1 MLLNNCTATTSTKN
15 ISSNSLDN
23 PFINKGFSLI
33 YNDKF
38 YYDKVISKKIDERSL
53 IIFQKNLKKNT
64 IVKITNILNNKSI
77 IGTVGSNADYPL
89 FNNAV
94 LSLRIADEIGLNEN
108 EPYVEIL
115 EVLEDAIFVAKRAKT
130 FEEEKKVADK
140 APVNNIN
147 ISDLNTKQT
156 NTKNELNKNFSYEI
170 KIADFYFNDTASL
183 LINRIVK
190 ETLIKDAKIKKINEK
205 KYRVYAGPFN
215 NINSLQKSFNDI
227 SILEFEN
234 IEIIKKMI
242 KLRLI
247 TLLLTLLLT
256 ANANAAFD
264 VKARTAILQDYLS
277 GEILFEKDADKS
289 IYPASMTKIMTAI
302 IAFDLIR
309 SGDLNLDEKFLISE
323 NAWRL
328 SSAGYS
334 SMFIMVGDEVSVE
347 NLLRGIIVASG
358 NDACVSLA
366 EGIAGTEDEF
376 AVMMTAKAKEIGMDN
391 TNFANSSGINNTEN
405 VSTVRD
411 IMIMSRY
418 LIKEFPEEYKYFAE
432 KEFTWDRTGGD
443 PITQGNRNP
452 LLYKSLGA
460 DGIKTG
466 YLAVEKYS
474 LASSVERN
482 GRRLIAV
489 GSGFN
494 TKNDRSRESA
504 KLLTWGLTNF
514 DLVEITRANT
524 PIEDIGVWLGKKDT
538 VKTYIKNDIYKTIP
552 KAKKRLLK
560 LSLNYNGPIQAPI
573 KKDDILGK
581 LKLTYNGDLIEEY
594 DLLAYEDVKKLNVFS
609 RLMKSINFLIWG
621 DV

>member
-1 MLLNNCTATTSTKN
+1 
-15 ISSNSLDN
+15 
-23 PFINKGFSLI
+23 
-33 YNDKF
+33 
-38 YYDKVISKKIDERSL
+38 
-53 IIFQKNLKKNT
+53 
-64 IVKITNILNNKSI
+64 
-77 IGTVGSNADYPL
+77 
-89 FNNAV
+89 
-94 LSLRIADEIGLNEN
+94 
-108 EPYVEIL
+108 
-115 EVLEDAIFVAKRAKT
+115 
-130 FEEEKKVADK
+130 
-140 APVNNIN
+140 
-147 ISDLNTKQT
+147 
-156 NTKNELNKNFSYEI
+156 
-170 KIADFYFNDTASL
+170 
-183 LINRIVK
+183 
-190 ETLIKDAKIKKINEK
+190 
-205 KYRVYAGPFN
+205 
-215 NINSLQKSFNDI
+215 
-227 SILEFEN
+227 
-234 IEIIKKMI
+234 MI

-247 TLLLTLLLT
+247 TILLTLLLT
-256 ANANAAFD
+256 VNSNAAFD
-264 VKARTAILQDYLS
+264 IKARTAILQDYLS

-309 SGDLNLDEKFLISE
+309 SGDLNLDEKFLVSE

-347 NLLRGIIVASG
+347 NLLKGIIIASG
-358 NDACVSLA
+358 NDACVALA

-391 TNFANSSGINNTEN
+391 TNFANSSGINDTEN

-411 IMIMSRY
+411 IMLMSNY

-514 DLVEITRANT
+514 DLVEITKANT
-524 PIEDIGVWLGKKDT
+524 PIEDIDVWLGKKDT

-560 LSLNYNGPIQAPI
+560 VSLNYNGPIQAPI

-581 LKLTYNGDLIEEY
+581 LKLTFDGELIEEY

-609 RLMKSINFLIWG
+609 RLMKSVNFLIWG

>member
-1 MLLNNCTATTSTKN
+1 
-15 ISSNSLDN
+15 
-23 PFINKGFSLI
+23 
-33 YNDKF
+33 
-38 YYDKVISKKIDERSL
+38 
-53 IIFQKNLKKNT
+53 
-64 IVKITNILNNKSI
+64 
-77 IGTVGSNADYPL
+77 
-89 FNNAV
+89 
-94 LSLRIADEIGLNEN
+94 
-108 EPYVEIL
+108 
-115 EVLEDAIFVAKRAKT
+115 
-130 FEEEKKVADK
+130 
-140 APVNNIN
+140 
-147 ISDLNTKQT
+147 
-156 NTKNELNKNFSYEI
+156 
-170 KIADFYFNDTASL
+170 
-183 LINRIVK
+183 
-190 ETLIKDAKIKKINEK
+190 
-205 KYRVYAGPFN
+205 
-215 NINSLQKSFNDI
+215 
-227 SILEFEN
+227 
-234 IEIIKKMI
+234 MI
-242 KLRLI
+242 KLKLI
-247 TLLLTLLLT
+247 TILLILLLT
-256 ANANAAFD
+256 ANSNAAFD

-309 SGDLNLDEKFLISE
+309 SGDLNLDEKFLVSE

-347 NLLRGIIVASG
+347 NLLKGIIVASG
-358 NDACVSLA
+358 NDACVALA

-376 AVMMTAKAKEIGMDN
+376 AVMMTAKAKEIGMEN

-418 LIKEFPEEYKYFAE
+418 LIKEFPEKYKYFAE

-482 GRRLIAV
+482 GRRLIGV

-514 DLVEITRANT
+514 DLVEITKANT
-524 PIEDIGVWLGKKDT
+524 PIEDIDVWLGKKDT
-538 VKTYIKNDIYKTIP
+538 VKTYIKSDIYKTIP

-560 LSLNYNGPIQAPI
+560 VTLNYNGPIQAPI

-581 LKLTYNGDLIEEY
+581 LKLIFDGELIEEY
-594 DLLAYEDVKKLNVFS
+594 DLLAYENVKKLNVFS